1 MMANRLKIM
10 CNIGGDDCVA
20 AKDLCVSACHKDF
33 LQSHFVGKWGLGL
46 PEKPLYGTMVVR
58 MSDLARSA
66 EDLGPTYIDIGED
79 TNVEKKTV
87 STKCGKVSVSKRK

>member
-1 MMANRLKIM
+1 
-10 CNIGGDDCVA
+10 
-20 AKDLCVSACHKDF
+20 
-33 LQSHFVGKWGLGL
+33 
-46 PEKPLYGTMVVR
+46 MVVR

-87 STKCGKVSVSKRK
+87 SNKCGKVSVSKRK